1 MLEGNIMSA
10 NWEKTEQN
18 TGVLTFEVE
27 ADKVNDALDKA
38 FKKVVQ
44 KVNVP
49 GFRKGKMPRSLFEK
63 QFGVESLYQDA
74 IDLML
79 PEAYSNAVEETGIFP
94 VDRPEVDIESIGK
107 NEKAVFKATVTVKP
121 EVKLGDYKGLEV
133 DVPSTE
139 VTDEDV
145 EEEVT
150 KLQERHAELVVV
162 EDGEIQ
168 DGDTAVLDFEG
179 FANGEAFEGGTAEN
193 YSLEIGSNSFI
204 PGFEE
209 QLVGLKTGDEKDVEV
224 TFPEE
229 YHAEDLA
236 GKPATFK
243 VKIHDVKR
251 KELPE
256 LDDEFAKDANENVE
270 SLDELKT
277 ELRKTLE
284 DQRKTDSENAV
295 RDALLEKAADQ
306 ADITVPEAMVN
317 SEVDRMLQ
325 EFGQRLQAQGM
336 NLEMYFQFSGQ
347 TEEDMRSQ
355 FKEDGEKRVRVNLTL
370 EAISEQEDVQVSDEE
385 VEEEI
390 QKMADMYQRSA
401 DEIKALLSAQGG
413 LDTVKGDLKMRKAID
428 VLVDHS
434 KEATA

>member
-1 MLEGNIMSA
+1 
-10 NWEKTEQN
+10 
-18 TGVLTFEVE
+18 
-27 ADKVNDALDKA
+27 
-38 FKKVVQ
+38 
-44 KVNVP
+44 
-49 GFRKGKMPRSLFEK
+49 MPRSLFEK

-251 KELPE
+251 KEP
-256 LDDEFAKDANENVE
+256 V
-270 SLDELKT
+270 SYT
-277 ELRKTLE
+277 H
-284 DQRKTDSENAV
+284 
-295 RDALLEKAADQ
+295 
-306 ADITVPEAMVN
+306 
-317 SEVDRMLQ
+317 
-325 EFGQRLQAQGM
+325 
-336 NLEMYFQFSGQ
+336 
-347 TEEDMRSQ
+347 
-355 FKEDGEKRVRVNLTL
+355 LTL
-370 EAISEQEDVQVSDEE
+370 PTKRIV
-385 VEEEI
+385 
-390 QKMADMYQRSA
+390 
-401 DEIKALLSAQGG
+401 
-413 LDTVKGDLKMRKAID
+413 
-428 VLVDHS
+428 
-434 KEATA
+434 

>member
-1 MLEGNIMSA
+1 MSA
-10 NWEKTEQN
+10 KWEKTEEN
-18 TGVLTFEVE
+18 TGVLTIEVE

-49 GFRKGKMPRSLFEK
+49 GFRKGKMPRGLFEK

-74 IDLML
+74 IDILL
-79 PEAYSNAVEETGIFP
+79 PDAYAQAVEESGIFP
-94 VDRPEVDIESIGK
+94 VDRPEIDVETIGK
-107 NEKAVFKATVTVKP
+107 NEVLIFKATVTVKP

-133 DVPSTE
+133 EVPSTE

-145 EEEVT
+145 EEEVK

-162 EDGEIQ
+162 EEGEIQ
-168 DGDTAVLDFEG
+168 DGDTAVIDFAG
-179 FANGEAFEGGTAEN
+179 YANGEAFEGGTAEN

-209 QLVGLKTGDEKDVEV
+209 QLVGLKSGEEKDVEI

-236 GKPATFK
+236 GQPATFK
-243 VKIHDVKR
+243 VKIHDIKR

-256 LDDEFAKDANENVE
+256 LDDEFAKDANDQVE
-270 SLDELKT
+270 SMDELKA

-284 DQRKTDSENAV
+284 EQSKMDSENAV

-306 ADITVPEAMVN
+306 AEINVPDAMVTT
-317 SEVDRMLQ
+317 ETDRMLQ
-325 EFGQRLQAQGM
+325 EFGQRLQSQGM

-347 TEEDMRSQ
+347 TEDDMREQ
-355 FKEDGEKRVRVNLTL
+355 FKEDASKRVRVNLTL
-370 EAISEQEDVQVSDEE
+370 EAISEKEDVQVSDEE
-385 VEEEI
+385 IDEEV

-413 LDTVKGDLKMRKAID
+413 LENVRGDLKMRKAID
-428 VLVDHS
+428 VLVENS
-434 KEATA
+434 KEAVAE